1 MKSKHTP
8 APAPVPRPKQ
18 PETAATC
25 LKRAKLACQ
34 IGRRALKD
42 EYRVNGDFDYSMI
55 LVFHILEDL
64 ADAMAKG
71 AGGGK

>member
-1 MKSKHTP
+1 MIKNEGTPKAKS
-8 APAPVPRPKQ
+8 KQ
-18 PETAATC
+18 PETAETC
-25 LKRAKLACQ
+25 LNRAKLACQ

-64 ADAMAKG
+64 ANAMAKG

>member
-1 MKSKHTP
+1 MSKNGGTPKAKS
-8 APAPVPRPKQ
+8 KQ
-18 PETAATC
+18 PETAETC
-25 LKRAKLACQ
+25 LRRAKLACQ